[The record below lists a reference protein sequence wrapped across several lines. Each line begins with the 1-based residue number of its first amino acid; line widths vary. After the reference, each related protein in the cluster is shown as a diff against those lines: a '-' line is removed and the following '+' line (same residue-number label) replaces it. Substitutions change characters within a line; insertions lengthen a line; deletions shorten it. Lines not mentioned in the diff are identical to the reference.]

1 MYSEF
6 RYNPEDFDYDLKE
19 NMIKVYDAVLR
30 NEEKFD
36 IYSLV
41 DNLYFSI
48 KDAIKFREIGEY
60 EGRLMQRYF
69 WEFA

>member
-1 MYSEF
+1 
-6 RYNPEDFDYDLKE
+6 
-19 NMIKVYDAVLR
+19 MIKVYDAVLR

-41 DNLYFSI
+41 ENLYFSI